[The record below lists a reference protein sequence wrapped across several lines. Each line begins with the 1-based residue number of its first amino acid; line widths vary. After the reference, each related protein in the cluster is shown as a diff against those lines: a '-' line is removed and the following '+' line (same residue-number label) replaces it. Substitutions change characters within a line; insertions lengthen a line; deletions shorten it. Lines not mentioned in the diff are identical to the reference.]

1 MPVKYKVT
9 SDFNI
14 VWGVPGHS
22 AVMTPDQVIDLACDY
37 QANVLLN
44 EEEDKQTIKYM
55 NDDLDFM
62 QNTHK
67 PLKKR
72 LDTAIDILNSV
83 AIDVHTLA

>member
-1 MPVKYKVT
+1 MLVKYKLT

-44 EEEDKQTIKYM
+44 EEEDKQTIEYM
-55 NDDLDFM
+55 NEDLDFM

-72 LDTAIDILNSV
+72 LDIAIDILNNV
-83 AIDVHTLA
+83 AINVHAII

>member
-1 MPVKYKVT
+1 MPVKYKLT

-14 VWGVPGHS
+14 VWGIPGHS

-44 EEEDKQTIKYM
+44 EEDKQTIKYI
-55 NDDLDFM
+55 NEDLNFM

-67 PLKKR
+67 PLKER

-83 AIDVHTLA
+83 AINVRTIA

>member
-1 MPVKYKVT
+1 M
-9 SDFNI
+9 
-14 VWGVPGHS
+14 PGHS
-22 AVMTPDQVIDLACDY
+22 VIMTPDQVIDLACDY

-44 EEEDKQTIKYM
+44 EKEDKQTIKYI